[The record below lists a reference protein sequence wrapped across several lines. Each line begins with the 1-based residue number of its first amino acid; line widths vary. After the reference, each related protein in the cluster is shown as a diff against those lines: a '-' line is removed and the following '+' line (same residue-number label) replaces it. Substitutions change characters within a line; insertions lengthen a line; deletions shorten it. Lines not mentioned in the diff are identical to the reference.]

1 MRFFCFWCLLVAG
14 TVLAQTT
21 PSTQAAPAKTPSAEG
36 KTEPAEQAKDKA
48 AANVAPDAPVITVK
62 GVCDKKVASGGSAK
76 GDCQTVLTRA
86 QFEKLAD
93 AIQPNMPA
101 NVRQRLASAYPRLL
115 VMAHEAEKRGLDK
128 QPRFQETMQFMRLQI
143 LNQELTSS
151 IQEEAAQ
158 VPDKDIAEYYRNNSK
173 DFEQVT
179 LQRMFLP
186 LRKHVEPPAEPPKE
200 GSKPAD
206 SAAQDQAAQEAMS
219 KESQALQKRAAA
231 GEDFDKLQKEGFE
244 AAGFSA
250 SQPSSNIGKMRRNGL
265 AQNHASVV
273 FELKAGEVSQV
284 IDDASGHYI
293 YKVVAKEV
301 LPLDQVKEEIHNT
314 LQSQRY
320 KDAMQNLQQ
329 SATTELNDAYFG
341 NAAAAAPAPPAAP
354 KGGVTGKQAAK
365 TPSPQSK

>member
-1 MRFFCFWCLLVAG
+1 MRSFCFWCLLVAG

-21 PSTQAAPAKTPSAEG
+21 PSTHAAQAKTPSPER
-36 KTEPAEQAKDKA
+36 KTEPAEQAPDKA
-48 AANVAPDAPVITVK
+48 AANVAPDTPVITVK
-62 GVCDKKVASGGSAK
+62 GVCDKKAGSGGSAK
-76 GDCQTVLTRA
+76 GDCRTVLTRA

-128 QPRFQETMQFMRLQI
+128 QPRFQETMQFMRLQV

-151 IQEEAAQ
+151 LQEEAAQ
-158 VPDKDIAEYYRNNSK
+158 VPDKDIAEYYRNNTK

-179 LQRMFLP
+179 LQRIFLP
-186 LRKHVEPPAEPPKE
+186 LRKHVEPPAEPAKE
-200 GSKPAD
+200 ASKPAD

-231 GEDFDKLQKEGFE
+231 GEDFDKLQKAGFE

-265 AQNHASVV
+265 AQTHSSVV

-284 IDDASGHYI
+284 IDDANGHYI

-320 KDAMQNLQQ
+320 KDAMQNVQQ

-341 NAAAAAPAPPAAP
+341 NAAAAPAPPAAP
-354 KGGVTGKQAAK
+354 KSGVTGKEAAK